1 MVLQQKLATVEEL
14 LELAQ
19 RPENA
24 NKRFE
29 LIEGVIVEVSPS
41 THENSELAVWIS
53 SLLVSFVRA
62 NRLGRVTGPDS
73 GYQINEKNYLQPD
86 AAFVSKARGKF
97 SGVIFPGAPDLAVEV
112 ISDSETPRM
121 VIDKVRTYLQAGA
134 IVVLCVYRED
144 QVIDEH
150 RLAEDGGTILTRT
163 LHLDDEY
170 SAEDV
175 LPGFKVNLRTIF
187 QESE

>member
-1 MVLQQKLATVEEL
+1 MVLGQKVATVEEL

-24 NKRFE
+24 NKRLE
-29 LIEGVIVEVSPS
+29 LIGGMIVEMSPS
-41 THENSELAVWIS
+41 THENSELALWIG
-53 SLLVSFVRA
+53 SLLITFVRA
-62 NRLGRVTGPDS
+62 HHLGRATGPDS
-73 GYQINEKNYLQPD
+73 GYQVNEKNYFQPD
-86 AAFVSKARGKF
+86 AAFVSKTRGKF

-121 VIDKVRTYLQAGA
+121 VIDKVRTYLQAGS

-150 RLAEDGGTILTRT
+150 RLAEDGETILTRT
-163 LHLDDEY
+163 LHLDDDF

-175 LPGFKVNLRTIF
+175 LPGFKVSLRVI
-187 QESE
+187 